1 MADGDPDA
9 TAHLT
14 VRWENAISP
23 RGNLTCCYGDP
34 ATAVRD
40 AWSHSVHVANNT
52 RVTVYWHP
60 GHAATRRRE
69 AEYAA
74 HAHPPPHGVWACRC
88 TGPCLVSQHHRAEK
102 SAELAAAASDVIPAN
117 GPDGQLARLPR
128 RHAVPVLW
136 EPPADL
142 LAAPRR
148 GPILVTSRDVSPHVL
163 SEAIRLL
170 QHGLAGSVAVAD
182 AGVSQRPGQTIASA
196 GSELRPVM
204 TPLRAPN
211 FYSADGARCRSR
223 DTPAGKQ
230 APLPGGQRPERGKE
244 MSR

>member
-1 MADGDPDA
+1 MGERDQPQGEPDLLLQRPGNRNAGRVEPVPAPGRGEQHAGDSLLA
-9 TAHLT
+9 
-14 VRWENAISP
+14 S
-23 RGNLTCCYGDP
+23 GSFGDP
-34 ATAVRD
+34 AAGGRIR
-40 AWSHSVHVANNT
+40 SHAD
-52 RVTVYWHP
+52 
-60 GHAATRRRE
+60 
-69 AEYAA
+69 
-74 HAHPPPHGVWACRC
+74 PPPCGERPCKSY
-88 TGPCLVSQHHRAEK
+88 GPCLVSQRHRAERT
-102 SAELAAAASDVIPAN
+102 AELAAVVSDVIPAN

-136 EPPADL
+136 EPSADL